1 MNQNELYHYGVVGMK
16 WGHHRA
22 RKMVERAKRLDQK
35 GRNRGNDVYKAKAN
49 VLRAKANLINKRN
62 VRLLGGGSRGE
73 KAYDRIGKTGL
84 AKAVAQTGLM
94 GSYGALSYQEAR
106 AKGNK
111 RGRAF
116 VKAMAI
122 GTLNN
127 MAYGVPGR
135 FNLVDRSNAR
145 DRERQIRKENI
156 AKNKHKVDSAKSSL
170 KEAKK
175 SYKQENKQYKK
186 DLVKSSS
193 LINTARSISP
203 SKKQRAKANELY
215 DRASASA
222 RKANSAE
229 QRYKKAKKRYKQ
241 TKRNVYA

>member
-1 MNQNELYHYGVVGMK
+1 MNQNELYHYGVLGMK
-16 WGHHRA
+16 WGHRRA

-116 VKAMAI
+116 AKAMAI

-156 AKNKHKVDSAKSSL
+156 AKNKHKVDAAKSSL
-170 KEAKK
+170 KKAKATMK
-175 SYKQENKQYKK
+175 ADSKQLDKDWNKA
-186 DLVKSSS
+186 LGAPG
-193 LINTARSISP
+193 LT
-203 SKKQRAKANELY
+203 KKQRARREELWDKTEVSGNKYERSRNE
-215 DRASASA
+215 
-222 RKANSAE
+222 
-229 QRYKKAKKRYKQ
+229 YKKLKKRYKQ